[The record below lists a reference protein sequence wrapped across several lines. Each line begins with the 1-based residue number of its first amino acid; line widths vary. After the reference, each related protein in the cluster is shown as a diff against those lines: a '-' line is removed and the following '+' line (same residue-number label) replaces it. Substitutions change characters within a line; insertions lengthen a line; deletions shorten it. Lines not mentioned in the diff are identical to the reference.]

1 MAWTI
6 TKLDAASR
14 KVTCSEHL
22 HQKEILIRSWSKQ
35 SPLNLASVPKHQYV
49 KIVSHSVPVV
59 PYQLS
64 HYCLLIL
71 MYFHA
76 TSTYSQPLRD
86 MWHLHSWKQL
96 LCVKIDKAFSSS
108 YLDTT
113 QDGNLFWITTRELF
127 QKLCSFLS
135 CKRLPPGN
143 QTRFQILDSLANI
156 TLTWII
162 SERDQKKNSV

>member
-1 MAWTI
+1 MLPAGRLPARSTC
-6 TKLDAASR
+6 TKKKYLFVAGVNNRLSFFGID
-14 KVTCSEHL
+14 T
-22 HQKEILIRSWSKQ
+22 QTSKCQ
-35 SPLNLASVPKHQYV
+35 
-49 KIVSHSVPVV
+49 IGSHSVPVV

-64 HYCLLIL
+64 HFCLLIL

-96 LCVKIDKAFSSS
+96 LCARFDKDFSSL

-113 QDGNLFWITTRELF
+113 QEGNLFWITTRELF
-127 QKLCSFLS
+127 QEVCSFLS
-135 CKRLPPGN
+135 CKRLSPGN
-143 QTRFQILDSLANI
+143 QTRFQIPDSLANI